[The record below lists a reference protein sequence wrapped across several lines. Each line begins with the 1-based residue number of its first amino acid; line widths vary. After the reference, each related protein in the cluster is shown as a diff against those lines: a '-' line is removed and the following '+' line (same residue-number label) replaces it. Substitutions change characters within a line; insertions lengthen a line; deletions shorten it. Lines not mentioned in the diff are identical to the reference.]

1 MSKSKHVFMGFLL
14 ALGLPSGAGAAD
26 DAPLAEVLVTASLR
40 RVPLLQLPNSVTV
53 LDATRLARSS
63 IEHLQDVLPLVPNL
77 NWASGTSRPRY
88 FQLRGVG
95 ETEQWQG
102 APNSSVG
109 FLIDDIDFSGV
120 GMPAGSFDLG
130 QIEVLRG
137 PQGTSYGANALA
149 GLIALRGREPTA
161 ALESAWELTA
171 GDYGTRA
178 VAGLISGPLGSPDL
192 LGRLSVQRHRSDGFR
207 RNLTLQRKD
216 TNSYDE
222 TFARSKIHYRAGE
235 RTWFDLS
242 GLWADLDNGYDAF
255 ALDNSRNSR
264 ADKPGRD
271 AQRSLG
277 ASALLVHEF
286 RNGSSLRSVS
296 ALADSSIVYSFDGDW
311 TAAADNDFTSDIDR
325 VHRVVSQDLRWL
337 SATSGR
343 CAPCWL
349 LGLYGQSLRES
360 LAQLDLYNGAIYR
373 ELTSDYRAGNV
384 AAYGQLEFD
393 WSPAT
398 RLALGLRR
406 EQRSARYQ
414 DSDATRLQPR
424 DRMIGGQVSL
434 AHTWGGGSAS
444 AAWRWY
450 ASLARGYKAGGF
462 NIGAAVPAVQ
472 RGYGP
477 EFLWSAETGLSAADG
492 AGRWQARLALFA
504 MRRREQQVATSLQL
518 DPADPLSFLYLTTNR
533 GHGRNDGLEAEGHWQ
548 LTERLSLAGS
558 LGLLRA
564 RRADGRDQEHAP
576 RAQFSLSVDWRQ
588 PQGWFAH
595 ADAQHVARFYFS
607 DSHDQVSTPYTLV
620 NLKLGIE
627 RGAWSGTL
635 WLKNVLHER
644 YAQRGFYF
652 GNEPPDFPE
661 RLYLQQSDPRQVG
674 LSLSYRLSQL
684 P

>member
-1 MSKSKHVFMGFLL
+1 MSKYTHVFIGLL
-14 ALGLPSGAGAAD
+14 LPLGLPSGAGAAD

-53 LDATRLARSS
+53 LDATSLARSGT
-63 IEHLQDVLPLVPNL
+63 EHLQDLLLLVPNL

-130 QIEVLRG
+130 QVEVLRG

-149 GLIALRGREPTA
+149 GLIALKGREPTA
-161 ALESAWELTA
+161 AFESALQLTA
-171 GDYGTRA
+171 GDFATRSI
-178 VAGLISGPLGSPDL
+178 AGLVSGPLGSPDL

-207 RNLTLQRKD
+207 RNLSLQRDD
-216 TNSYDE
+216 TNGYDE
-222 TFARSKIHYRAGE
+222 TFARGKLHYRMGA
-235 RTWFDLS
+235 RTRLALT

-255 ALDNSRNSR
+255 ALDNSRNTRS
-264 ADKPGRD
+264 DKPGRD

-277 ASALLVHEF
+277 AAAVLEHEL

-296 ALADSSIVYSFDGDW
+296 ALADSRIVYGFDGDW
-311 TAAADNDFTSDIDR
+311 TAAPDNDFTSDIDR

-337 SATSGR
+337 SAAGGG
-343 CAPCWL
+343 CAPCWV
-349 LGLYGQSLRES
+349 LGLYGQNLQES
-360 LAQLDLYNGAIYR
+360 LAQLDLYNGAVYR
-373 ELTSDYRAGNV
+373 ELTSDYRADHL

-398 RLALGLRR
+398 RLTLGLRR

-414 DSDATRLQPR
+414 DSDATRYQPR
-424 DRMIGGQVSL
+424 DRMSGGQLSL

-462 NIGAAVPAVQ
+462 NIGAAVPASQ

-477 EFLWSAETGLSAADG
+477 EFLWSAETGLSAASGDG
-492 AGRWQARLALFA
+492 RRLLRLALFA

-518 DPADPLSFLYLTTNR
+518 DPADPLSFLYLTTNKGR
-533 GHGRNDGLEAEGHWQ
+533 GRNDGLEAEGRWQ
-548 LTERLSLAGS
+548 LTQRLSLSGS

-576 RAQFSLSVDWRQ
+576 REQLSVSLDWRQ
-588 PQGWFAH
+588 PQGWFMH
-595 ADAQHVARFYFS
+595 ADVQQVARFFFS
-607 DSHDQVSTPYTLV
+607 DSHAQVSTPYTLL

-627 RGAWSGTL
+627 RGVWSGSL

-644 YAQRGFYF
+644 YAQRGFFF

-661 RLYLQQSDPRQVG
+661 KLYLQQSDPRQVG
-674 LSLSYRLSQL
+674 LTVSYRFSQR